1 MAEHGTDAVVTNSVI
16 PEYLQMEDIQGL
28 LFDALRERDGNEAK
42 RILINHPELTNV
54 KRIDDFE
61 QEVTTPLLEA
71 CRYGGWFFF
80 LFAYRFGE
88 KEIIQTF
95 QR

>member
-1 MAEHGTDAVVTNSVI
+1 
-16 PEYLQMEDIQGL
+16 MEDIQGL
-28 LFDALRERDGNEAK
+28 LFDALRERDGDEAK

-80 LFAYRFGE
+80 VFTYRFGE
-88 KEIIQTF
+88 KEIIQIF